1 MKKTLVVLVLLS
13 LAISGFALDFSA
25 GLGANLNFESPDLKY
40 TMLGTAYDSKSSVMP
55 INIKAFFDATY
66 LQGSVG
72 YEFISGYSNTVTPGS
87 TTNYNETLTYMNFAL
102 YGKYPFALGQ
112 AITVFPLLGAEYRL
126 NLTWTSS
133 SGADLKSAQSSQY
146 QSDMNELWLEA
157 GAGADFA
164 FGRFYIRPEV
174 LLGYKPLSTTDNNSI
189 TALQGLGATS
199 VSMSYFAI
207 KADVL
212 LGYRF

>member
-1 MKKTLVVLVLLS
+1 
-13 LAISGFALDFSA
+13 
-25 GLGANLNFESPDLKY
+25 
-40 TMLGTAYDSKSSVMP
+40 
-55 INIKAFFDATY
+55 
-66 LQGSVG
+66 
-72 YEFISGYSNTVTPGS
+72 
-87 TTNYNETLTYMNFAL
+87 
-102 YGKYPFALGQ
+102 
-112 AITVFPLLGAEYRL
+112 
-126 NLTWTSS
+126 
-133 SGADLKSAQSSQY
+133 
-146 QSDMNELWLEA
+146 MNELWLEA